1 MDRAAARALIE
12 RLHALW
18 SGGDLG
24 SIPEIY
30 APDFVAHMPKGW
42 GSSEPRNGHDGI
54 RRAIERLRTG
64 FPDWCEH
71 IDDMVIDGD
80 KVAVRY
86 HSTATH
92 LGPFGTRPPTGR
104 KLVVDELS
112 ICRIEKG
119 RVAEQWCLNDDLAFD
134 KQLDG
139 RPPG

>member
-1 MDRAAARALIE
+1 MIE

-42 GSSEPRNGHDGI
+42 GRSEPRNGHDGI
-54 RRAIERLRTG
+54 
-64 FPDWCEH
+64 
-71 IDDMVIDGD
+71 
-80 KVAVRY
+80 
-86 HSTATH
+86 
-92 LGPFGTRPPTGR
+92 
-104 KLVVDELS
+104 
-112 ICRIEKG
+112 
-119 RVAEQWCLNDDLAFD
+119 EQSCLNDDPAFD